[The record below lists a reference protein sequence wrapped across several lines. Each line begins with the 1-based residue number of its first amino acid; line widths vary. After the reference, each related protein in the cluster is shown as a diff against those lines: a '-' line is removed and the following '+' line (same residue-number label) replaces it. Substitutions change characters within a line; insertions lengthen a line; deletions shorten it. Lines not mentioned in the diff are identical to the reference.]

1 MNNILHFAPRPRLP
15 MIHAHIPGDV
25 IRMAHELPQDADPVG
40 ERELTEWIE
49 LAQSLG
55 ADAFYRTDVSE
66 RRMR

>member
-1 MNNILHFAPRPRLP
+1 MNNVLHFAPRTRLP

-25 IRMAHELPQDADPVG
+25 IRMAHELPPAADPVG
-40 ERELTEWIE
+40 ERELKEWIE

-55 ADAFYRTDVSE
+55 AQSFYRTDAVE